1 MIANLRSPQSLCP
14 SVNNSPDHTVHDAD
28 PLRAALRFELP
39 AGPNWFSAGMYAV
52 HGYRTAET
60 AMVVAGPCRLL
71 AHAHPEDR
79 AAFAKAWRRMQGGAG
94 PVTLRYRVV
103 GADGCH
109 PTGVRRCQSGVAP
122 GRDGN
127 RLRSH
132 RTRHHPGHH
141 PPFRPTA
148 EIDHPP
154 IASVARDP
162 VSRSPPPPSQRVRSI
177 VGRGISV
184 SGERER
190 SRGRLLGGGFGVE
203 QARLRERGRFDKRVR
218 DRVDMSP
225 ESRVPPVSGVW
236 VSTAGAGWP

>member
-1 MIANLRSPQSLCP
+1 VIANLRSPQSLCP

-103 GADGCH
+103 GADGVTR
-109 PTGVRRCQSGVAP
+109 PVYVAASLESRPDGTATVYGVIERDTTRATTRLSGRPPKSTTHQS
-122 GRDGN
+122 
-127 RLRSH
+127 LRSPG
-132 RTRHHPGHH
+132 TR
-141 PPFRPTA
+141 
-148 EIDHPP
+148 
-154 IASVARDP
+154 
-162 VSRSPPPPSQRVRSI
+162 
-177 VGRGISV
+177 
-184 SGERER
+184 
-190 SRGRLLGGGFGVE
+190 
-203 QARLRERGRFDKRVR
+203 
-218 DRVDMSP
+218 
-225 ESRVPPVSGVW
+225 
-236 VSTAGAGWP
+236 